1 MEFLRPAVFPRTYLF
16 SGDALMNSPT
26 QRLTLSGVMI
36 GMGTVLSLVKVFE
49 LPYGGSV
56 TLFSMVPVIFLGFVY
71 GPKWGL
77 LCGAVFGALQG
88 LLGATMSSAFAGQQW
103 WGVALILLL
112 DYLFAF
118 SALGLSGIFRQLI
131 GNPAASFATGTLAA
145 SLMRLACH
153 FVSGVILFGGY
164 AEWYFTQEGFPAFG
178 ARILERYS
186 GIGLS
191 AVYSLIYNA
200 SYMLPE
206 TALAVF
212 AAVVLASVK
221 PVREKLFQTRT

>member
-1 MEFLRPAVFPRTYLF
+1 MGSLRPAVFPRAYLF

-26 QRLTLSGVMI
+26 QRLTLSGIMI

-118 SALGLSGIFRQLI
+118 SSLGLSGIFRRLI
-131 GNPAASFATGTLAA
+131 RNPAASFAAGTLAA

-178 ARILERYS
+178 ARILEKYS

-191 AVYSLIYNA
+191 AIYSLIYNA

-221 PVREKLFQTRT
+221 PVREKLFQART